1 MYMLFSGRK
10 LSGNVYF
17 DNMYII
23 DFFDVFSGNYFQI
36 VWFKG
41 QMSIVVGYVV

>member
-1 MYMLFSGRK
+1 MLFSICSRK

-23 DFFDVFSGNYFQI
+23 DFFDVFGGNYFQI